1 MNAASGTG
9 YRIAEHARLDARNTF
24 GVRAS
29 APMLVEATEAAAL
42 TELFGYAM
50 LRDASTLVLGG
61 GSNLLFA
68 GNAPGAA
75 LALEIND
82 RPVRAKAVADGV
94 AWFDF
99 AEVCEGPRSSADY
112 IELARDF
119 HTVLL
124 SDVPRLDANR
134 EDPAL
139 RFVQLIDEFYDRH
152 VNLLLSAAADPFSL
166 YAGHRHEREFE
177 RTSSRLV
184 EMRSAEYLAR
194 EHRP

>member
-1 MNAASGTG
+1 M
-9 YRIAEHARLDARNTF
+9 L
-24 GVRAS
+24 S
-29 APMLVEATEAAAL
+29 A
-42 TELFGYAM
+42 
-50 LRDASTLVLGG
+50 
-61 GSNLLFA
+61 
-68 GNAPGAA
+68 
-75 LALEIND
+75 
-82 RPVRAKAVADGV
+82 
-94 AWFDF
+94 
-99 AEVCEGPRSSADY
+99 EGPRSAADY

-124 SDVPRLDANR
+124 SDVPRLGTSG

-166 YAGHRHEREFE
+166 YAGRRHEREFE

-184 EMRSAEYLAR
+184 EMRSAQYLAR